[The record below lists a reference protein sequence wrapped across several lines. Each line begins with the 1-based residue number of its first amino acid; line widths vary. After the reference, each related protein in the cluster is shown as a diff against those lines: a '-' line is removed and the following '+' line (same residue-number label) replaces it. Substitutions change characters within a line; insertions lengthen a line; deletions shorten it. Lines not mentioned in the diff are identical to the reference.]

1 MTATVVLVLIL
12 GVAITGVGALYGRRT
27 FSVFTL
33 SEHKRNPDRFS
44 DHLPWAMLVAPGVVF
59 HKNGSFQTTFAF
71 RGPDLDSATEAE
83 LVITSSQI
91 NNTLKRLTGGWALYA
106 DAHRRREAS
115 YRESSWPDALTHLL
129 DEERRL
135 LFQGDNY
142 YDSTRYLT
150 LIYLP
155 APDVAN
161 KVARWFYEGG
171 EAVSSSYQDELTHFT
186 KIRDDITHLLAG
198 VLKEIRPLS
207 DDETCTYLHACVSP
221 RTHPV
226 KAPDIPMFLDSLLTD
241 TPLTGGFA
249 PKLGDY
255 HVQVLSI
262 AGFPNSS
269 TPGILDILNRLDFE
283 YRWVTRFIFLEK
295 TEAEKLLRGF
305 WQRWLSGRQSFV
317 ALMREAITGQGSAI
331 QNTDAL
337 NKSADADAA
346 LQELSG
352 DLVSFGYYT
361 QCVVLL
367 DRDLKS
373 LKAKQSILEQAIAG
387 RGFVTLDEIENRNC
401 FDAFL
406 GSIPGNCAHNVRH
419 PMLNTLNLAHL
430 FPLSAVWGGEPTES
444 NLYDAPPLLHTVTGG
459 STPFKFNLNYGD
471 VGHTCIIGPTGAGKS
486 VLLAAIATAFS
497 KYRAPSGEFSQ
508 VYFFDKER
516 SSRITTL
523 GVGGDFYD
531 LAAEGSSL
539 AFQPLARIDEEHER
553 NWGMEWLQA
562 LLRHEAKSAT
572 FVTPERKTTLWNAL
586 SRLAV
591 SPMQERTLTGLR
603 TLVQDKAI
611 KDALASYCLDGPY
624 GRLLDAETETLSVG
638 RWQVFEMHELMKS
651 YPNAVMPL
659 LTYLFH
665 RLDQRFGKA
674 PTLLILDEG
683 WLFLDD
689 PVFAP
694 KIREWLKTLRKK
706 KVYVVFASQ
715 SLADL
720 AQSTILETVKE
731 SCFTKIYLPN
741 RMATDDERSMAFYR
755 GFGLNDQQIAL
766 IAAASPKR
774 EYYFTSPVGN
784 RLFSLALGELG
795 LAYCAATSADD
806 QGLADRWSDLPTAR
820 FNDEYLRAKGLDWA
834 AEALAAAANES
845 ERKSA

>member
-1 MTATVVLVLIL
+1 MTLTFVVLLIL
-12 GVAITGVGALYGRRT
+12 AVAIVTVGALYGRRA
-27 FSVFTL
+27 FDLFTL
-33 SEHKRNPDRFS
+33 SDHKRHPDRLS

-59 HKNGSFQTTFAF
+59 NKNGSFQTTFAF

-83 LVITSSQI
+83 LVITSAQI
-91 NNTLKRLTGGWALYA
+91 NNTFRRLTGGWALYA

-115 YRESSWPDALTHLL
+115 YPQSSWPDALTHLI
-129 DEERRL
+129 DEERRVA
-135 LFQGDNY
+135 FQGD
-142 YDSTRYLT
+142 RYFDTQRFLT
-150 LIYLP
+150 LVYLP
-155 APDVAN
+155 APDVAHQ
-161 KVARWFYEGG
+161 VAKWFYEGG
-171 EAVSSSYQDELTHFT
+171 ESVASSHADELARFT
-186 KIRDDITHLLAG
+186 RVRDDIVNLLAG
-198 VLKEIRPLS
+198 VLNDIRVLT

-221 RTHPV
+221 RTHLV
-226 KAPDIPMFLDSLLTD
+226 RAPEIPMFLDSLLTD

-249 PKLGDY
+249 PKLGEY

-262 AGFPNSS
+262 AGFPESS

-283 YRWVTRFIFLEK
+283 YRWVTRFIFLDK
-295 TEAEKLLRGF
+295 GEAEKLLRGF
-305 WQRWLSGRQSFV
+305 WQRWLSGRQSFI

-352 DLVSFGYYT
+352 DLVSFGYFT
-361 QCVVLL
+361 QCIVLM
-367 DRDLKS
+367 DRDLKT
-373 LKAKQSILEQAIAG
+373 LKARQSVLEQAIHG

-406 GSIPGNCAHNVRH
+406 GAIPGNCAHNVRH
-419 PMLNTLNLAHL
+419 PLVNTLNLAHL

-444 NLYDAPPLLHTVTGG
+444 NLYNAPPLLHTVTGG
-459 STPFKFNLNYGD
+459 STPFRFNLNYGD

-497 KYRAPSGEFSQ
+497 KYRAPTGEFAQ

-523 GVGGDFYD
+523 GVGGDFHD
-531 LAAEGSSL
+531 LAADDAAI
-539 AFQPLARIDEEHER
+539 AFQPLARIDEEAER
-553 NWGMEWLQA
+553 NWAMEWLQA
-562 LLRHEAKSAT
+562 LLRHETRTAT
-572 FVTPERKTTLWNAL
+572 FITPERKTTLWHAL
-586 SRLAV
+586 TRLAA
-591 SPMQERTLTGLR
+591 SPPAERTLTGLK
-603 TLVQDKAI
+603 TLVQDRGI
-611 KDALASYCLDGPY
+611 KDALACYCLDGAY
-624 GRLLDAETETLSVG
+624 GRLLDAEEETLSLS

-651 YPNAVMPL
+651 YPNAVMPV

-665 RLDQRFGKA
+665 RLDQRFGRA

-720 AQSTILETVKE
+720 AGSTILETVKE

-741 RMATDDERSMAFYR
+741 RTAMDDERSIAFYR

-766 IAAASPKR
+766 IAGATPKR
-774 EYYFTSPVGN
+774 EYYFTSPAGN

-795 LAYCAATSADD
+795 LAYCAATGADD
-806 QGLADRWSDLPTAR
+806 QRLADRWCELPTAR
-820 FNDEYLRAKGLDWA
+820 FNDEYLRARGLDWA
-834 AEALAAAANES
+834 ADALAAADDPA
-845 ERKSA
+845 RRSA

>member
-1 MTATVVLVLIL
+1 MTQTVMLLLIL
-12 GVAITGVGALYGRRT
+12 GVAITGISVLYAHRT
-27 FSVFTL
+27 FEVFTL
-33 SEHKRNPDRFS
+33 SEHKKNPDRLS
-44 DHLPWAMLVAPGVVF
+44 DHLPWAMLVVPGVIF
-59 HKNGSFQTTFAF
+59 NKNGSFQTTFAF
-71 RGPDLDSATEAE
+71 RGPDLDSATAAE

-91 NNTLKRLTGGWALYA
+91 NNTFKRLTGGWALYA
-106 DAHRRREAS
+106 DAHRRGDAS
-115 YRESSWPDALTHLL
+115 YPDCSWPDALTHLL

-135 LFQGDNY
+135 LFQGNHY
-142 YDSTRYLT
+142 YDSRRYLT
-150 LIYLP
+150 LVYLP
-155 APDVAN
+155 PPDVAN
-161 KVARWFYEGG
+161 RVARWFYEGG
-171 EAVSSSYQDELTHFT
+171 EAVSSAYGDELKHFT
-186 KIRDDITHLLAG
+186 KTRDDITHLLAG

-207 DDETCTYLHACVSP
+207 DDETCTYLHTCVSP
-221 RTHPV
+221 KTHAV
-226 KAPDIPMFLDSLLTD
+226 KAPEVPMFLDSLLTD

-249 PKLGDY
+249 PRLGDY

-262 AGFPNSS
+262 AGFPGSS

-283 YRWVTRFIFLEK
+283 YRWVTRFIFLDK
-295 TEAEKLLRGF
+295 GEAEKLLRGF

-352 DLVSFGYYT
+352 DLVSFGYFT

-373 LKAKQSILEQAIAG
+373 LKAKQSILEQAIQG

-444 NLYDAPPLLHTVTGG
+444 NLYGAPALLHTVTGG

-531 LAAEGSSL
+531 LAAEGSAL
-539 AFQPLARIDEEHER
+539 AFQPLARIDEEHEC
-553 NWGMEWLQA
+553 NWAMEWLQA
-562 LLRHEAKSAT
+562 LLRHEAKIAT
-572 FVTPERKTTLWNAL
+572 FVSPERKTTLWNAL
-586 SRLAV
+586 SRLAA
-591 SPMQERTLTGLR
+591 SPVQERTLTGLR

-611 KDALASYCLDGPY
+611 KDALGAFCLDGPY
-624 GRLLDAETETLSVG
+624 GRLLDAEEETLSVA

-741 RMATDDERSMAFYR
+741 RMAMDDERSMAFYR
-755 GFGLNDQQIAL
+755 GFGLNDQQIAI
-766 IAAASPKR
+766 IAGATPKR
-774 EYYFTSPVGN
+774 EYYFTSPSGN
-784 RLFSLALGELG
+784 RLFSLALGELA
-795 LAYCAATSADD
+795 LAYCAASSADD
-806 QGLADRWSDLPTAR
+806 HLLADRWADLPTAR
-820 FNDEYLRAKGLDWA
+820 FNDEYLRAKGLNWA
-834 AEALAAAANES
+834 AHALAAAANES